1 MIRGQTRV
9 FYRVL
14 NLLAKS
20 KFFLLLANND
30 YSFFQKNKMSRDTK
44 FPHRNQQQ
52 INQVGKFQGPI
63 AFFIV
68 FLFFSLI
75 CFSAESEPVRN
86 GEWPLGLEPDF
97 LVPLDNS
104 ITERKV
110 LLGKQL
116 FFDKQLS
123 KDGSISCATCHDPA
137 HGFSNGEAVGEGV
150 FARKGIRNVPSIV
163 NRLFGKTEFWDG
175 RSETLES
182 QALGPLL
189 NPNEMAID
197 EETLIERL
205 RADVSYQWLFK
216 EAFNAPPTLER
227 VSQAIATFER
237 TLLSGATPFDRY
249 EWAGEKNALSEGA
262 KRGLVLFREKARCSM
277 CHIGTN
283 FTDEKFHNLGAGKED
298 GQSDPGRA
306 QVTKN
311 PADFGKFKTPT
322 LRNIALTAPYM
333 HDGSLETLEE
343 VISFYDEGGRPNP
356 NLDKEIKPLK
366 LTEKEKADLLEFLE
380 NLTGPVISVNVEEL
394 KALTQ

>member
-1 MIRGQTRV
+1 M
-9 FYRVL
+9 FED
-14 NLLAKS
+14 AKLS
-20 KFFLLLANND
+20 H
-30 YSFFQKNKMSRDTK
+30 KNQ
-44 FPHRNQQQ
+44 PQ
-52 INQVGKFQGPI
+52 INWRDKFQGPI
-63 AFFIV
+63 ALFIV
-68 FLFFSLI
+68 FSFFSLI
-75 CFSAESEPVRN
+75 CFAGESKLVRN
-86 GEWPLGLEPDF
+86 GKWPLGLEPDF

-104 ITERKV
+104 MTEKKV

-137 HGFSNGEAVGEGV
+137 RGFSNGKAVGEGV
-150 FARKGIRNVPSIV
+150 FARKGTRNVPSIV

-197 EETLIERL
+197 EETLLERL

-227 VSQAIATFER
+227 VGQAIATFER
-237 TLLSGATPFDRY
+237 TLLSGATSFDRY
-249 EWAGEKNALSEGA
+249 EWRGEKNALSDGA
-262 KRGLVLFREKARCSM
+262 KRGLALFRGKARCST

-283 FTDEKFHNLGAGKED
+283 FTDEKFHNLGAGEGK
-298 GQSDPGRA
+298 GQKDPGRA
-306 QVTKN
+306 QVTKDS
-311 PADFGKFKTPT
+311 ADFGKFKTPT

-343 VISFYDEGGRPNP
+343 VISFYDGGGRPNL

-366 LTEKEKADLLEFLE
+366 LTDQEKADLLEFLE
-380 NLTGPVISVNVEEL
+380 SLTGPVISVNVEEL

>member
-1 MIRGQTRV
+1 
-9 FYRVL
+9 
-14 NLLAKS
+14 
-20 KFFLLLANND
+20 
-30 YSFFQKNKMSRDTK
+30 MSENTK
-44 FPHRNQQQ
+44 FSYKNQQQ
-52 INQVGKFQGPI
+52 INQGSKFQETI

-68 FLFFSLI
+68 FLFFSSI
-75 CFSAESEPVRN
+75 CFSAKSDLVQN
-86 GEWPLGLEPDF
+86 GKWPLGLEPDF
-97 LVPLDNS
+97 LLPLDNS

-116 FFDKQLS
+116 FFDKRLS

-150 FARKGIRNVPSIV
+150 FARKGTRNVPSIV

-197 EETLIERL
+197 EKTLLERL
-205 RADVSYQWLFK
+205 RADVSYQALFK
-216 EAFNAPPTLER
+216 EAFNAPPTLEH
-227 VSQAIATFER
+227 VGQAIAAFER

-262 KRGLVLFREKARCSM
+262 KRGLVLFRGKARCSM

-283 FTDEKFHNLGAGKED
+283 FTDEKFHNLGAGKEN
-298 GQSDPGRA
+298 GQKDPGRA
-306 QVTKN
+306 QVTKDS
-311 PADFGKFKTPT
+311 ADFGKFKTPT

-343 VISFYDEGGRPNP
+343 VISFYDKGGRPNS
-356 NLDKEIKPLK
+356 NLDKEIKPLN
-366 LTEKEKADLLEFLE
+366 LTNQEKADLLEFLE
-380 NLTGPVISVNVEEL
+380 NLTGPVISVDVEEL
-394 KALTQ
+394 KAQTQ